1 MSTPGGQAVSG
12 TQAYPW
18 AATPQVVNG
27 RNMENLNKGGDGG
40 LYGSAW
46 EQGCAGESG
55 GYATGV
61 FYVPTSKSR
70 QTHHAYEWTRTLIT
84 RCWNP
89 EIWLLIACTLG
100 TSFCSSLS
108 GTRETDRQTD
118 TLTDD
123 LTASQLE
130 GRGVG
135 RPEYSLHQNV
145 NTSSLFSWSSSEH
158 MTQM

>member
-1 MSTPGGQAVSG
+1 MSIPGRQGVSG

-27 RNMENLNKGGDGG
+27 RNMDNLNKGGDGG

-84 RCWNP
+84 KCWNP

-108 GTRETDRQTD
+108 GTRETDRQTHLLM
-118 TLTDD
+118 TSQPRNLRGAVTVGPS
-123 LTASQLE
+123 TACTKMSALQ
-130 GRGVG
+130 GC
-135 RPEYSLHQNV
+135 
-145 NTSSLFSWSSSEH
+145 SEH